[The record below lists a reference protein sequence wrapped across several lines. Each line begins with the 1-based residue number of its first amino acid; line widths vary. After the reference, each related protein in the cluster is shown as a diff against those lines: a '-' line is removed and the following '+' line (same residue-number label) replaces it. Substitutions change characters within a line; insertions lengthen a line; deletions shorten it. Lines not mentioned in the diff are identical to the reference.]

1 MKKPFFS
8 VVIPSYNQSSFIE
21 KAINSVL
28 RQTFKNYE
36 IIVIDNYST
45 DNTKSILDKY
55 KKKIILKKIHNQG
68 IISKSRNLGIK
79 ISRGKWI
86 CFLDSDDEWFS
97 EKLDNVYLQIKLN
110 KPNVICNNE
119 IVVRNN
125 SKYYWRYGPYTS
137 FFYQNLLLNGNC
149 LSTSGSCVERNF
161 ILKKKI
167 FFNESKKFITVEDYD
182 FFLKLAYFNGT
193 FLFIN
198 KFLGKHNFYCNSNSA
213 NYKFYRNSLISL
225 LKYHIFN
232 VQNFEK
238 KSRLLFIINFRIKFM
253 DLINYLTNKDYISFL
268 KLFFLLSKL
277 SVIRFLNL
285 FLNQIFKSI
294 KSRIYYQ

>member
-8 VVIPSYNQSSFIE
+8 VVIPSYNQSGFIE

-36 IIVIDNYST
+36 IIVVDNNST
-45 DNTKSILDKY
+45 DNTKHVLKKY
-55 KKKIILKKIHNQG
+55 KNKIILKKIHNQG
-68 IISKSRNLGIK
+68 IISKSRNLAIK

-86 CFLDSDDEWFS
+86 CFLDSDDEWFY
-97 EKLDNVYLQIKLN
+97 EKLDNVYSKINLN
-110 KPNVICNNE
+110 APNVICNNE
-119 IVVRNN
+119 IILRDS
-125 SKYYWRYGPYTS
+125 SKYYWRYGPYTN
-137 FFYQNLLLNGNC
+137 FFYKNLLIKGNC

-167 FFNESKKFITVEDYD
+167 SFNESKEFITVEDYD
-182 FFLKLAYFNGT
+182 FFLKLAYFNAK

-198 KFLGKHNFYCNSNSA
+198 KFLGSHNLHYYSNSA

-225 LKYHIFN
+225 LKYHIYN

-253 DLINYLTNKDYISFL
+253 DLINYLKNKDFINCFKLIFFLNRLSALRFL
-268 KLFFLLSKL
+268 KLLS
-277 SVIRFLNL
+277 
-285 FLNQIFKSI
+285 NQILKSI
-294 KSRIYYQ
+294 KSRIYY